1 MNSKDYDMSVV
12 IDLAART
19 NILED
24 RFDRHLVET
33 RDEVK
38 ILRSTVGEVKDALSD
53 FKVEVIKAISEVH
66 KKHMEDDKATNIKLY
81 SMNGMV
87 SVIFTSLT
95 LFFSKY
101 FKD

>member
-1 MNSKDYDMSVV
+1 MNNKDYDMSVV

-38 ILRSTVGEVKDALSD
+38 ILRSTVGEVKDALSN

-66 KKHMEDDKATNIKLY
+66 QKHMEDDKATNIKLY

-87 SVIFTSLT
+87 SMIVTSLT